1 VPLTSQNASEMPRFL
16 LTLQCPD
23 RPGIVHGVAEALL
36 AAEAN
41 ILENDQFREVVSGAF
56 CMRTRFE
63 TPRADADAVRV
74 HLEAVASRFG
84 ARLTVRAEAARTR
97 TLIMVSKFDHC
108 LSDLLYR
115 WRADELPIDIPL
127 VVSNHFDCQELV
139 ARHGIPFIH
148 LPITSA
154 TKVAQEAR
162 LSELVD
168 QHKVDLIVLAR
179 YMQILSTDLC
189 QRFSERVIN
198 IHHSFLPGFK
208 GAKPYHQ
215 AFERGVKIIGATAHY
230 VTSDLDEGPI
240 IEQDVFR
247 VDHAYEAEDL
257 AIVGRD
263 VERQVLARAV
273 KLHAED
279 RLIRIGNRV
288 VVFD

>member
-1 VPLTSQNASEMPRFL
+1 MTSDSAFRYV

-36 AAEAN
+36 AADAN
-41 ILENDQFREVVSGAF
+41 ILENDQFREAISGAF

-63 TPRADADAVRV
+63 TSLADVAGVRAHLDAVA
-74 HLEAVASRFG
+74 ERFG
-84 ARLTVRAEAARTR
+84 ATLIVRPEAARTR

-115 WRADELPIDIPL
+115 WRAGELPIEIPL
-127 VVSNHFDCQELV
+127 VISNHFDCQELV
-139 ARHGIPFIH
+139 ARHGIPFVH
-148 LPITSA
+148 LPVTPA
-154 TKVAQEAR
+154 TKAAQEQR
-162 LSELVD
+162 MLDLVEQHNIELV
-168 QHKVDLIVLAR
+168 VLAR
-179 YMQILSTDLC
+179 YMQILSSELC
-189 QRFSERVIN
+189 DRMAGRVIN

-215 AFERGVKIIGATAHY
+215 AFERGIKIIGATAHY

-247 VDHAYEAEDL
+247 VSHAYEAEDL

-279 RLIRIGNRV
+279 RLIRIGGRV